1 MKIDNLES
9 LLLLVGTLVITAG
22 VAIVTRK
29 QQRRGTNK
37 SFPDILFLS
46 GLTLWTISTLLKV
59 GYKVLTDENFQKCL
73 GSDSQLPLLLGVA
86 ASIYFSVREIC
97 RLFQAN

>member
-37 SFPDILFLS
+37 SYIEILFLS
-46 GLTLWTISTLLKV
+46 GLTLWTAFGLFKV
-59 GYKVLTDENFQKCL
+59 VYKALTDQAFQACL
-73 GSDSQLPLLLGVA
+73 GGDGKAVLLLGA
-86 ASIYFSVREIC
+86 AVGIYISVREIC